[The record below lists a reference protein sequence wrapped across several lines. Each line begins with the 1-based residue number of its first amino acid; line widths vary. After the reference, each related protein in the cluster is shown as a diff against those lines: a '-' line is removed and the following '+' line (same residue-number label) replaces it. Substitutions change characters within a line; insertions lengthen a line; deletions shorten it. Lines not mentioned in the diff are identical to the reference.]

1 LHHWQAVNVQG
12 KRPNFG
18 TLGRVLRPPQPLFE
32 AGLELRYEEIAVTA
46 CIVGWAHTPFGRL
59 EGETVESL
67 IVRVAAE
74 ALADA
79 GVAARDV
86 DEIVLGHFNGG
97 FSQQDFTASLVL
109 QASAD
114 LRFKRASRVENAC
127 ATGSAAVH
135 QGLKAIAAQSA
146 RIVLVLG
153 AEQMTTT
160 PASEIGRNLLKASYV
175 REEADIEG
183 GFAGIF
189 GKIAGLYFQRW
200 GDQSDALARIAAKNH
215 KNGVGNPFAQI
226 RKDLG
231 YEFCRTESDK
241 NPRVAGPL
249 KRTDCSLVSDGAAAI
264 VLADVATALR
274 LGKAVALRAAEH
286 VQDFLPM
293 SKRDVLKLEGC
304 AEAWKRA
311 LARAGMKL
319 TDLSFVETHDCFTI
333 AELMEYEAMGLV
345 PEGQG
350 ARAVAEGLTEKDGP
364 LPVNPSG
371 GLKSKGHP
379 IGATGVS
386 MHALAAMQLM
396 GRAGDMQVKDA
407 TLGGIFNMGG
417 TAVANYVSI
426 LERIK

>member
-1 LHHWQAVNVQG
+1 
-12 KRPNFG
+12 
-18 TLGRVLRPPQPLFE
+18 
-32 AGLELRYEEIAVTA
+32 VTA
-46 CIVGWAHTPFGRL
+46 CIVGWAHHPFGRL
-59 EGETVESL
+59 EGETLESM
-67 IVRVAAE
+67 IVRVAQG
-74 ALADA
+74 ALSDA
-79 GVAARDV
+79 GIEARDV
-86 DEIVLGHFNGG
+86 DEIVLGHFNAG
-97 FSQQDFTASLVL
+97 FSAQDFTASLVL
-109 QASAD
+109 QASPD

-135 QGLKAIAAQSA
+135 QGLTSIAAKSA
-146 RIVLVLG
+146 RIVLVVG

-160 PASEIGRNLLKASYV
+160 PAAEIGRNLLKASYV
-175 REEADIEG
+175 REEADIDG

-189 GKIAGLYFQRW
+189 GKIASLYFQRW

-231 YEFCRTESDK
+231 YDFCRTESEK

-264 VLADVATALR
+264 VLADVETALK
-274 LGKAVALRAAEH
+274 LGKAVAFRAAEH

-304 AEAWKRA
+304 AQAWKGA
-311 LARAGMKL
+311 LANAGITLK
-319 TDLSFVETHDCFTI
+319 DLSFVETHDCFTI
-333 AELMEYEAMGLV
+333 AELMEYEAMGLA

-350 ARAVAEGLTEKDGP
+350 ARVVAEGLTEKTGP

-371 GLKSKGHP
+371 GLKAKGHP

-386 MHALAAMQLM
+386 MHALTAMQLT
-396 GRAGDMQVKDA
+396 GTAGDMQVKDA
-407 TLGGIFNMGG
+407 RLGGIFNMGG